1 MDYFENI
8 ETEMTMYFAKEI
20 LLSLRA
26 DKSNY
31 LYIFDI
37 GKKRYNDV
45 IDFLIENNEISHDEQ
60 NELEKIK
67 AIYSFDTSEV
77 VLMESMKL
85 EIVEGKTHWQELNI
99 QLLEKM
105 ISFQLVKEEDAIRYL
120 AHRNNYHEVISW
132 SDNKKELFQIAQK
145 YS

>member
-1 MDYFENI
+1 M
-8 ETEMTMYFAKEI
+8 
-20 LLSLRA
+20 
-26 DKSNY
+26 
-31 LYIFDI
+31 
-37 GKKRYNDV
+37 
-45 IDFLIENNEISHDEQ
+45 IENNEISHDEQ